1 MQKHKQPD
9 GRSFLRTFRKHAPV
23 SYTHL
28 DVYKRQE
35 INNAV
40 VLELDKLN
48 FVFVLNGKDML
59 AQIRSQC

>member
-1 MQKHKQPD
+1 MESEVELEILYIK
-9 GRSFLRTFRKHAPV
+9 V
-23 SYTHL
+23 
-28 DVYKRQE
+28 E